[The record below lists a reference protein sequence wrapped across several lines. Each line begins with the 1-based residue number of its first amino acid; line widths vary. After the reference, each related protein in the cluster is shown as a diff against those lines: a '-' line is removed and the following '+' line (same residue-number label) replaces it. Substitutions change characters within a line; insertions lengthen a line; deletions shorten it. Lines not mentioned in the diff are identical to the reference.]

1 MGRKIRA
8 AKASL
13 VAAFVASGGAAAASA
28 VPGKSAQPTRH
39 TATAAEFIKWGDP
52 LIRFVKLDGF
62 PSYLKADGFAQLAN
76 YYKASLLSDAAA
88 LYDKWRPQV
97 DDLLSLYQK
106 ADAGPLTGILIGL
119 ETYWK
124 QDGNIKPLLDYLK
137 TPGAMDAYIKFWNA
151 LDAFQKV
158 APAGGGAFEFFVKET
173 GIVADPLQ
181 SRDLTDGQ
189 LG

>member
-8 AKASL
+8 AQTSL
-13 VAAFVASGGAAAASA
+13 VAAFVAAGGAAAAGA
-28 VPGKSAQPTRH
+28 VPGKSAHSARH
-39 TATAAEFIKWGDP
+39 TATAAEFMKWGDP

-62 PSYLKADGFAQLAN
+62 PSYFKYDGFAQLAQ
-76 YYKASLLSDAAA
+76 YYKSALLSDAAA
-88 LYDKWRPQV
+88 LYDKYRPQV

-124 QDGNIKPLLDYLK
+124 QDGNVQPLLDYLK
-137 TPGAMDAYIKFWNA
+137 TPGAMEAYVKFWNV

-158 APAGGGAFEFFVKET
+158 EPAGGGAFDFFVKMT
-173 GIVADPLQ
+173 GIAGNPLQ
-181 SRDLTDGQ
+181 SRDIGGQ